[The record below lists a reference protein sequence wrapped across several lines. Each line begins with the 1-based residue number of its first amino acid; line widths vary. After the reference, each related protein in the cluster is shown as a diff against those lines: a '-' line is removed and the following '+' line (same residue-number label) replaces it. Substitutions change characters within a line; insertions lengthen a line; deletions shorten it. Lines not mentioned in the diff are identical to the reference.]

1 MVTLRY
7 KWNAGVLY
15 LCCSVE
21 NRARYPLGFAAA
33 TCHIEPKLNNE
44 RGRFMAAVT
53 LPTHYRNVFAELGY
67 AQAEIDARIENVQMM
82 ENGNRTTDSTKAP
95 PAPKAQCFPV
105 QGVLWFSSA
114 GQPKP
119 SIFDRDFGDDRH
131 LFGLVPGFRAVSG
144 LVGNGVQHIKT
155 ALHFAKGG
163 VTAVQL
169 GSILVNNKELR
180 AGGIKV
186 IIARHRKG
194 TADMLERVVDA
205 IFRKLAL
212 NMPITV
218 RHDVIVRRTALNDII
233 LNDAAPTQTI

>member
-1 MVTLRY
+1 
-7 KWNAGVLY
+7 
-15 LCCSVE
+15 
-21 NRARYPLGFAAA
+21 
-33 TCHIEPKLNNE
+33 
-44 RGRFMAAVT
+44 MAAVP

-82 ENGNRTTDSTKAP
+82 ENGNRTTGSTKAP

-105 QGVLWFSSA
+105 QGVLWFSLA

-169 GSILVNNKELR
+169 GSILVIDFYSYFFHLYKN
-180 AGGIKV
+180 I
-186 IIARHRKG
+186 
-194 TADMLERVVDA
+194 
-205 IFRKLAL
+205 
-212 NMPITV
+212 
-218 RHDVIVRRTALNDII
+218 
-233 LNDAAPTQTI
+233 